1 MIKRMF
7 IFMML
12 ALMAIIFFNLVA
24 NYSENTSLSKL
35 GHYYVEKG
43 PQELGAA
50 NLVTAVVVTY
60 RGLDTLGEVTVLFI
74 SAAGVGLLLRRTRR
88 NQKDDKGL
96 EKGDRAEET
105 ANVNVHKPASEIVET
120 ATELLLPMIIL
131 FGVYVFM
138 NGHLSPGGGFQGGAI
153 IASGTMFLL
162 LALPESHIS
171 RLLIAITES
180 LSGFS
185 YVVVGVLGV
194 LFAGGFLD
202 NRFMD
207 LGTYGDL
214 FSAGAIPLIY
224 TLVGLKVG
232 FELSAVL
239 DRFRKEDT
247 GPV

>member
-1 MIKRMF
+1 MIKRIF
-7 IFMML
+7 IFLML
-12 ALMAIIFFNLVA
+12 LSMAMIFFNLAA
-24 NYSENTSLSKL
+24 NYSENTELSRL
-35 GHYYVEKG
+35 GQYYAEQG
-43 PQELGAA
+43 PRELGAP

-88 NQKDDKGL
+88 EQDDEDL
-96 EKGDRAEET
+96 EQGDREEET
-105 ANVNVHKPASEIVET
+105 AGVHKPASEIVET
-120 ATELLLPMIIL
+120 ATELLLPMVIL
-131 FGVYVFM
+131 FGIYVFL

-171 RLLIAITES
+171 RLMIAIIES

-185 YVVVGVLGV
+185 YVIVGVLGV
-194 LFAGGFLD
+194 LLAGGFLD
-202 NRFMD
+202 NRITD
-207 LGTYGDL
+207 LGVYGSL

-224 TLVGLKVG
+224 VFVGLKVG

-247 GPV
+247 GPL

>member
-1 MIKRMF
+1 MIKRLF

-12 ALMAIIFFNLVA
+12 ALMALIFYNLA
-24 NYSENTSLSKL
+24 SNYTENTTLSKL
-35 GHYYVEKG
+35 GHYYAEQG
-43 PQELGAA
+43 PEELGAA

-88 NQKDDKGL
+88 RNDDEDL
-96 EKGDRAEET
+96 ERGDRAEET
-105 ANVNVHKPASEIVET
+105 AGEHKPASEIVET
-120 ATELLLPMIIL
+120 ATELLLPMVIL
-131 FGVYVFM
+131 FGIYVFL

-171 RLLIAITES
+171 RLMIAIIES

-194 LFAGGFLD
+194 ILAGGFLD
-202 NRFMD
+202 NRIIG
-207 LGTYGDL
+207 LGDYGTL

-224 TLVGLKVG
+224 VFVGLKVG

-247 GPV
+247 GPL

>member
-1 MIKRMF
+1 MIKRLF
-7 IFMML
+7 IFMIL
-12 ALMAIIFFNLVA
+12 ALMAMIFFNLA
-24 NYSENTSLSKL
+24 SNYSENTELSKL
-35 GHYYVEKG
+35 GHYYADKG
-43 PQELGAA
+43 PEEIGAP

-88 NQKDDKGL
+88 KDDDEDL

-105 ANVNVHKPASEIVET
+105 AGVHKPASEIVET
-120 ATELLLPMIIL
+120 ATELLLPMVIL
-131 FGVYVFM
+131 FGIYVFL

-171 RLLIAITES
+171 RMMIAIIES

-185 YVVVGVLGV
+185 YVIVGVLGV
-194 LFAGGFLD
+194 IMAGGFLD
-202 NRFMD
+202 NRIMD
-207 LGTYGDL
+207 LGTYGAL

-224 TLVGLKVG
+224 AFVGLKVG

-247 GPV
+247 GPL

>member
-1 MIKRMF
+1 MIKRAF

-12 ALMAIIFFNLVA
+12 ALMAVIFFNLA
-24 NYSENTSLSKL
+24 SNYTENSTLSKL
-35 GHYYVEKG
+35 GQYYVENG
-43 PQELGAA
+43 PQEIGAP

-88 NQKDDKGL
+88 NQEDDTGL
-96 EKGDRAEET
+96 KKGDIEEESAGT
-105 ANVNVHKPASEIVET
+105 HKAASEIVET
-120 ATELLLPMIIL
+120 ATELLLPIIIL
-131 FGVYVFM
+131 FGIYVFM

-162 LALPESHIS
+162 LALPASHIS
-171 RLLIAITES
+171 RLMIAITES

-194 LFAGGFLD
+194 MMAGGFLD

-224 TLVGLKVG
+224 TFVGLKVG

>member
-1 MIKRMF
+1 MIKRIF
-7 IFMML
+7 IFLML
-12 ALMAIIFFNLVA
+12 ALMAMIFFNLA
-24 NYSENTSLSKL
+24 SNYIENTSLSKL
-35 GHYYVEKG
+35 GHYYAEQG
-43 PQELGAA
+43 PKELGAP

-88 NQKDDKGL
+88 NQDDDEGL
-96 EKGDRAEET
+96 EAGDREEET
-105 ANVNVHKPASEIVET
+105 AIQHSAASEIVET
-120 ATELLLPMIIL
+120 ATELLLPMVIL

-171 RLLIAITES
+171 RLMIAITES
-180 LSGFS
+180 MSGFS

-194 LFAGGFLD
+194 ILAGGFLD
-202 NRFMD
+202 NRIMD
-207 LGTYGDL
+207 LGSYGHL

-239 DRFRKEDT
+239 DRFRKEDS

>member
-1 MIKRMF
+1 MIKRIF
-7 IFMML
+7 IFLML
-12 ALMAIIFFNLVA
+12 TLMAMIFFKLA
-24 NYSENTSLSKL
+24 TSYSENTELSKL
-35 GHYYVEKG
+35 GHYYAETG
-43 PQELGAA
+43 PQELGAP

-74 SAAGVGLLLRRTRR
+74 SAAGVGLMLRRTRR
-88 NQKDDKGL
+88 RDDDEDL
-96 EKGDRAEET
+96 EQGDRAEET
-105 ANVNVHKPASEIVET
+105 AGVHKPASEIVET
-120 ATELLLPMIIL
+120 ATELLLPMVIL
-131 FGVYVFM
+131 FGIYVFL

-171 RLLIAITES
+171 RLMIAIIES

-185 YVVVGVLGV
+185 YVIVGVLGV
-194 LFAGGFLD
+194 IMAGGFLD
-202 NRFMD
+202 NRIMD
-207 LGTYGDL
+207 LGTYGSL

-224 TLVGLKVG
+224 VFVGLKVG

-247 GPV
+247 GPL

>member
-1 MIKRMF
+1 MIKRIF
-7 IFMML
+7 IMMML
-12 ALMAIIFFNLVA
+12 ALMALIFLQLAA
-24 NYSENTSLSKL
+24 NYTENTSLSKL
-35 GHYYVEKG
+35 GRYYVEEG
-43 PQELGAA
+43 PRELGAP

-88 NQKDDKGL
+88 KHVHEDLKR
-96 EKGDRAEET
+96 GDRAEET
-105 ANVNVHKPASEIVET
+105 AGTHKPASEIVET
-120 ATELLLPMIIL
+120 ATELLLPMVML
-131 FGVYVFM
+131 FGIYVFL

-171 RLLIAITES
+171 RLMVALTES

-185 YVVVGVLGV
+185 YVVIGVLGV
-194 LFAGGFLD
+194 IMAGGFLD
-202 NRFMD
+202 NRIMG
-207 LGTYGDL
+207 LGTYGAL

-239 DRFRKEDT
+239 DRFRKDDT

>member
-1 MIKRMF
+1 MIKRLF
-7 IFMML
+7 IFLIL
-12 ALMAIIFFNLVA
+12 AVMAVIFLKLA
-24 NYSENTSLSKL
+24 TNYSENTVLSKL
-35 GHYYVEKG
+35 GYYYAEQG
-43 PQELGAA
+43 PAELGAP

-88 NQKDDKGL
+88 KDDDEDL
-96 EKGDRAEET
+96 EEGDRAEET
-105 ANVNVHKPASEIVET
+105 AGVHKPASEIVET
-120 ATELLLPMIIL
+120 ATELLLPMVIL
-131 FGVYVFM
+131 FGIYVFL

-171 RLLIAITES
+171 RLMIAMIES

-194 LFAGGFLD
+194 ILAGGFLD
-202 NRFMD
+202 NRILD
-207 LGTYGDL
+207 LGTYGAL

-224 TLVGLKVG
+224 VFVGLKVG

-247 GPV
+247 GPL

>member
-1 MIKRMF
+1 MIKRIF
-7 IFMML
+7 ILMML
-12 ALMAIIFFNLVA
+12 ALMALIFVQLA
-24 NYSENTSLSKL
+24 ATYTENTSLSNL
-35 GHYYVEKG
+35 GRYYAEEG
-43 PQELGAA
+43 PRELGAP

-88 NQKDDKGL
+88 KGDHEDL
-96 EKGDRAEET
+96 KLGDRAEET
-105 ANVNVHKPASEIVET
+105 AGTHKPASEIVET
-120 ATELLLPMIIL
+120 ATELLLPMVML
-131 FGVYVFM
+131 FGIYVFL

-171 RLLIAITES
+171 RLLVALTES

-185 YVVVGVLGV
+185 YVVIGVLGV
-194 LFAGGFLD
+194 IMAGGFLD
-202 NRFMD
+202 NRIMGP
-207 LGTYGDL
+207 GTYGTL

-239 DRFRKEDT
+239 DRFRKDDT

>member
-1 MIKRMF
+1 MIKRLF
-7 IFMML
+7 IFSML
-12 ALMAIIFFNLVA
+12 ALLAFIFFNLA
-24 NYSENTSLSKL
+24 SNYSENTSLSKL

-43 PQELGAA
+43 PQEIGAP

-74 SAAGVGLLLRRTRR
+74 SAAGVGLLLRRSRR
-88 NQKDDKGL
+88 KQD
-96 EKGDRAEET
+96 GDEDNL
-105 ANVNVHKPASEIVET
+105 ANHSAYKSASKPAASHKAASEIVET

-131 FGVYVFM
+131 FGIYVFM

-162 LALPESHIS
+162 LALPESHLS
-171 RLLIAITES
+171 RMMIAITES

-185 YVVVGVLGV
+185 YVIVGVLGV
-194 LFAGGFLD
+194 LYAGGFLD

-224 TLVGLKVG
+224 TFVGLKVG

-239 DRFRKEDT
+239 DRFRQEEST
-247 GPV
+247 

>member
-1 MIKRMF
+1 MIKRIF
-7 IFMML
+7 IFLIL
-12 ALMAIIFFNLVA
+12 ALMAMIFFKLA
-24 NYSENTSLSKL
+24 TNYSENTELSRL
-35 GHYYVEKG
+35 GHYYVDRG
-43 PQELGAA
+43 PEELGAP

-74 SAAGVGLLLRRTRR
+74 SAAGVGLMLRRTRR
-88 NQKDDKGL
+88 KEDDEDL
-96 EKGDRAEET
+96 EQGDRAEET
-105 ANVNVHKPASEIVET
+105 AGKHKPASEIVET
-120 ATELLLPMIIL
+120 ATALLLPMVIL
-131 FGVYVFM
+131 FGIYVFL

-171 RLLIAITES
+171 RMMIAVIES

-185 YVVVGVLGV
+185 YVIVGVLGV
-194 LFAGGFLD
+194 LLAGGFLD
-202 NRFMD
+202 NRIMG
-207 LGTYGDL
+207 LGTYGTL

-224 TLVGLKVG
+224 VFVGLKVG

-247 GPV
+247 GPL

>member
-1 MIKRMF
+1 MF

-24 NYSENTSLSKL
+24 NYTENTSLSKL
-35 GHYYVEKG
+35 AHYYVEKG
-43 PQELGAA
+43 PQEIGAP

-74 SAAGVGLLLRRTRR
+74 SAAGVGLLLRRKQRKHN
-88 NQKDDKGL
+88 NQQQKKSA
-96 EKGDRAEET
+96 KET
-105 ANVNVHKPASEIVET
+105 VIKQKSSSEIVET

-131 FGVYVFM
+131 FGVYVFI

-185 YVVVGVLGV
+185 YVVIGVLGV
-194 LFAGGFLD
+194 VMAGGFLD
-202 NRFMD
+202 NRFISS
-207 LGTYGDL
+207 GTYGNL

-224 TLVGLKVG
+224 TFVGLKVG

-239 DRFRKEDT
+239 DRFRKESNDEEDD
-247 GPV
+247 PV

>member
-1 MIKRMF
+1 MIKRL
-7 IFMML
+7 II
-12 ALMAIIFFNLVA
+12 ALMLLMVA
-24 NYSENTSLSKL
+24 VMFLDIASNYSENTSLSPL
-35 GHYYVEKG
+35 GRYYAEKG
-43 PQELGAA
+43 PAELGAA

-88 NQKDDKGL
+88 RKDNEDL

-105 ANVNVHKPASEIVET
+105 AVTRKPASEIVET
-120 ATELLLPMIIL
+120 ATELLLPMVIL
-131 FGVYVFM
+131 FGIYVFL

-171 RLLIAITES
+171 RLMVALTES

-185 YVVVGVLGV
+185 YVVIGVLGV
-194 LFAGGFLD
+194 TMAGGFLD
-202 NRFMD
+202 NRIIG
-207 LGTYGDL
+207 LGTFGSL

-224 TLVGLKVG
+224 VFVGLKVG

-239 DRFRKEDT
+239 DRFRKEDS

>member
-1 MIKRMF
+1 MIKRLFTF
-7 IFMML
+7 IML
-12 ALMAIIFFNLVA
+12 ALMAMIFFNLA
-24 NYSENTSLSKL
+24 SNYTENTSLSKL

-43 PQELGAA
+43 PQEIGAP

-74 SAAGVGLLLRRTRR
+74 SAAGVGLLLRRSRR
-88 NQKDDKGL
+88 KKKDEHDK
-96 EKGDRAEET
+96 DET
-105 ANVNVHKPASEIVET
+105 TQENVITHKAASEIVET
-120 ATELLLPMIIL
+120 ATELLLPIIIL
-131 FGVYVFM
+131 FGIYVFM

-162 LALPESHIS
+162 LALPESHLS
-171 RLLIAITES
+171 RLMITITES

-194 LFAGGFLD
+194 ILAGGFLD

-224 TLVGLKVG
+224 TFVGLKVG

-239 DRFRKEDT
+239 DRFRQEES
-247 GPV
+247 GSA

>member
-1 MIKRMF
+1 MIKRIF
-7 IFMML
+7 ILMML
-12 ALMAIIFFNLVA
+12 ALMALIFLQLAV
-24 NYSENTSLSKL
+24 NYTENTSLSKL
-35 GHYYVEKG
+35 GHYYVAEG
-43 PQELGAA
+43 PRELGAP

-88 NQKDDKGL
+88 KGDNL
-96 EKGDRAEET
+96 KRGDRAEET
-105 ANVNVHKPASEIVET
+105 AGTHKAASEIVET
-120 ATELLLPMIIL
+120 ATELLLPMVML
-131 FGVYVFM
+131 FGIYVFL

-171 RLLIAITES
+171 RLLVALTES

-185 YVVVGVLGV
+185 YVVIGVLGV
-194 LFAGGFLD
+194 IMAGGFLD
-202 NRFMD
+202 NRIMGP
-207 LGTYGDL
+207 GTYGAL

-239 DRFRKEDT
+239 DRFRKDDT

>member
-1 MIKRMF
+1 MIKRIF
-7 IFMML
+7 IFLIL
-12 ALMAIIFFNLVA
+12 ALMAMIFFKLA
-24 NYSENTSLSKL
+24 TNYNENTELSRL
-35 GHYYVEKG
+35 GHYYVDKG
-43 PQELGAA
+43 PEELGAP

-88 NQKDDKGL
+88 KDDDEDL
-96 EKGDRAEET
+96 EQGDREEET
-105 ANVNVHKPASEIVET
+105 AGIHKPASEIVET
-120 ATELLLPMIIL
+120 ATELLLPMVIL
-131 FGVYVFM
+131 FGIYVFL

-171 RLLIAITES
+171 RLMIAIIES

-185 YVVVGVLGV
+185 YVIVGVLGV
-194 LFAGGFLD
+194 IMAGGFLD
-202 NRFMD
+202 NRIID
-207 LGTYGDL
+207 LGSYGSL

-224 TLVGLKVG
+224 VFVGLKVG

-247 GPV
+247 GPL

>member
-1 MIKRMF
+1 MIKRLF
-7 IFMML
+7 IFAVL
-12 ALMAIIFFNLVA
+12 ALMALIFFNLVS
-24 NYSENTSLSKL
+24 NYDEKTTLSKL
-35 GHYYVEKG
+35 GYYYADRG
-43 PQELGAA
+43 PQELGAP

-88 NQKDDKGL
+88 NQDDDKGL
-96 EKGDRAEET
+96 KEGDRAEKT
-105 ANVNVHKPASEIVET
+105 AGFHKPASEIVET
-120 ATELLLPMIIL
+120 ATELLLPMVIL

-180 LSGFS
+180 MSGFS

-194 LFAGGFLD
+194 ILAGGFLD
-202 NRFMD
+202 NRIMD
-207 LGTYGDL
+207 LGTYGSL

-224 TLVGLKVG
+224 VFVGLKVG

>member
-12 ALMAIIFFNLVA
+12 ALVAIIFFKLIT
-24 NYSENTSLSKL
+24 NYTENTSLSKL
-35 GHYYVEKG
+35 AHYYVENG
-43 PQELGAA
+43 PQEIGAP
-50 NLVTAVVVTY
+50 NLVTAIVVTY

-74 SAAGVGLLLRRTRR
+74 SAAGVGLLLRRKERKQNNNLQQNKSVKQTTTR
-88 NQKDDKGL
+88 
-96 EKGDRAEET
+96 
-105 ANVNVHKPASEIVET
+105 HKSSSEIVET

-131 FGVYVFM
+131 FGVYVFI

-194 LFAGGFLD
+194 VMAGGFLD
-202 NRFMD
+202 NRFISP
-207 LGTYGDL
+207 GTYGNL

-239 DRFRKEDT
+239 DRFRKETNNEEDDT
-247 GPV
+247 V

>member
-1 MIKRMF
+1 MIKRLF
-7 IFMML
+7 ILMIL
-12 ALMAIIFFNLVA
+12 ALMALIFIQLA
-24 NYSENTSLSKL
+24 SNYTENSSLLKL

-43 PQELGAA
+43 PQELGAP

-88 NQKDDKGL
+88 KDDKEDL
-96 EKGDRAEET
+96 ERGDRAEEAAGT
-105 ANVNVHKPASEIVET
+105 HKPASEIVTT
-120 ATELLLPMIIL
+120 ATQLLLPMVML
-131 FGVYVFM
+131 FGIYVFL

-171 RLLIAITES
+171 RLMVALTES

-185 YVVVGVLGV
+185 YVVIGVLGV
-194 LFAGGFLD
+194 FMAGGFLD
-202 NRFMD
+202 NRIMG
-207 LGTYGDL
+207 LGSYGSL

-239 DRFRKEDT
+239 DRFRKDDT
-247 GPV
+247 GPA

>member
-1 MIKRMF
+1 MIKRIF
-7 IFMML
+7 IFLML
-12 ALMAIIFFNLVA
+12 ALMAMIFFNLA
-24 NYSENTSLSKL
+24 SNYSENTELSRL
-35 GHYYVEKG
+35 GHYYVEAG
-43 PQELGAA
+43 PEELGAP

-74 SAAGVGLLLRRTRR
+74 SAAGVGLMLRRTRR
-88 NQKDDKGL
+88 KDDDEDL
-96 EKGDRAEET
+96 EQGDRAEET
-105 ANVNVHKPASEIVET
+105 AGMHKPASEIVET
-120 ATELLLPMIIL
+120 ATELLLPMVIL
-131 FGVYVFM
+131 FGIYVFL

-171 RLLIAITES
+171 RLMIAMIES

-194 LFAGGFLD
+194 IMAGGFLD
-202 NRFMD
+202 NRIMD
-207 LGTYGDL
+207 LGTYGSL

-224 TLVGLKVG
+224 VFVGLKVG

-247 GPV
+247 GPL

>member
-7 IFMML
+7 IFIML
-12 ALMAIIFFNLVA
+12 ALMAVVFFNLA
-24 NYSENTSLSKL
+24 TNYTENTELSKL
-35 GHYYVEKG
+35 GRYYADNG
-43 PQELGAA
+43 PRELGAP
-50 NLVTAVVVTY
+50 NLVTAVVVSY

-88 NQKDDKGL
+88 KDDDEDL
-96 EKGDRAEET
+96 EQGDREEET
-105 ANVNVHKPASEIVET
+105 AGVHKPASEIVET
-120 ATELLLPMIIL
+120 ATELLLPMVIL
-131 FGVYVFM
+131 FGIYVFL

-171 RLLIAITES
+171 RLMIAVIES

-185 YVVVGVLGV
+185 YVIVGVLGV
-194 LFAGGFLD
+194 LLAGGFLD
-202 NRFMD
+202 NRIMG
-207 LGTYGDL
+207 LGTYGTL

-224 TLVGLKVG
+224 VFVGLKVG

-247 GPV
+247 GPL

>member
-1 MIKRMF
+1 MIKRLF
-7 IFMML
+7 ILMML
-12 ALMAIIFFNLVA
+12 ALMALIFVQLAA
-24 NYSENTSLSKL
+24 NYTENSSLSKL
-35 GHYYVEKG
+35 GRYYVEEG
-43 PQELGAA
+43 PRELGAP

-88 NQKDDKGL
+88 KGDHEDL
-96 EKGDRAEET
+96 KQGDRAEET
-105 ANVNVHKPASEIVET
+105 AGTHRPASEIVET
-120 ATELLLPMIIL
+120 ATELLLPMVML
-131 FGVYVFM
+131 FGIYVFL

-171 RLLIAITES
+171 RLMVALTES

-185 YVVVGVLGV
+185 YVVIGVLGV
-194 LFAGGFLD
+194 IMAGGFLD
-202 NRFMD
+202 NRIMG
-207 LGTYGDL
+207 LGTYGTL

-239 DRFRKEDT
+239 DRFRKDDT

>member
-1 MIKRMF
+1 MIKRIF
-7 IFMML
+7 IFLIL
-12 ALMAIIFFNLVA
+12 ALMAMIFFKLA
-24 NYSENTSLSKL
+24 TNYNENTELSRL
-35 GHYYVEKG
+35 GHYYVDKG
-43 PQELGAA
+43 PEELGAP

-74 SAAGVGLLLRRTRR
+74 SAAGVGLMLRRTRR
-88 NQKDDKGL
+88 KDDDEDL
-96 EKGDRAEET
+96 EQGDRAEET
-105 ANVNVHKPASEIVET
+105 AVKHKPASEIVET
-120 ATELLLPMIIL
+120 ATELLLPMVIL
-131 FGVYVFM
+131 FGIYVFL

-171 RLLIAITES
+171 RLMIAIIES

-185 YVVVGVLGV
+185 YVIVGVLGV
-194 LFAGGFLD
+194 IMAGGFLD
-202 NRFMD
+202 NRIID
-207 LGTYGDL
+207 LGSYGSL

-224 TLVGLKVG
+224 VFVGLKVG

-247 GPV
+247 GPL

>member
-1 MIKRMF
+1 MIKRIF
-7 IFMML
+7 IFLML
-12 ALMAIIFFNLVA
+12 ALMAMIFFNLA
-24 NYSENTSLSKL
+24 SNYTENTELSRL
-35 GHYYVEKG
+35 GHYYADKG
-43 PQELGAA
+43 PEELGAP

-88 NQKDDKGL
+88 KEDDEDL
-96 EKGDRAEET
+96 ELGDRAEET
-105 ANVNVHKPASEIVET
+105 AGIHKPASEIVET
-120 ATELLLPMIIL
+120 ATELLLPMVIL
-131 FGVYVFM
+131 FGIYVFM

-171 RLLIAITES
+171 RLMIAITES

-194 LFAGGFLD
+194 TLAGGFLD
-202 NRFMD
+202 NRIMD
-207 LGTYGDL
+207 LGTYGSL

-224 TLVGLKVG
+224 TFVGLKVG

>member
-1 MIKRMF
+1 MIKRLF
-7 IFMML
+7 ILMML
-12 ALMAIIFFNLVA
+12 ALMALIFLQLA
-24 NYSENTSLSKL
+24 SNYTENTSLLKL
-35 GHYYVEKG
+35 GRYYVEEG
-43 PQELGAA
+43 PRELGAP

-74 SAAGVGLLLRRTRR
+74 AAAGVGLLLRRTRR
-88 NQKDDKGL
+88 KGDKENL
-96 EKGDRAEET
+96 KQGDRAEET
-105 ANVNVHKPASEIVET
+105 AGTRKPASEIVET
-120 ATELLLPMIIL
+120 ATELLLPMVML
-131 FGVYVFM
+131 FGIYVFL

-171 RLLIAITES
+171 RLLVALTES

-185 YVVVGVLGV
+185 YVVTGVLGV
-194 LFAGGFLD
+194 IMAGGFLD
-202 NRFMD
+202 NRIMG
-207 LGTYGDL
+207 LGTYGAL

-239 DRFRKEDT
+239 DRFRKDDT

>member
-1 MIKRMF
+1 MIKRLF
-7 IFMML
+7 ILMML
-12 ALMAIIFFNLVA
+12 ALMALIFAQLAA
-24 NYSENTSLSKL
+24 NYTENTTLSKL
-35 GHYYVEKG
+35 GRYYVEEG
-43 PQELGAA
+43 PRELGAP

-74 SAAGVGLLLRRTRR
+74 AAAGVGLLLRRTRR
-88 NQKDDKGL
+88 KGDKENL
-96 EKGDRAEET
+96 QQGDRAEET
-105 ANVNVHKPASEIVET
+105 AGTHKPASEIVET
-120 ATELLLPMIIL
+120 ATQLLLPMVML
-131 FGVYVFM
+131 FGIYVFL

-171 RLLIAITES
+171 RLLVAVTES

-185 YVVVGVLGV
+185 YVVIGVLGV
-194 LFAGGFLD
+194 IMAGGFLD
-202 NRFMD
+202 NRIMG
-207 LGTYGDL
+207 LGTYGAL

-239 DRFRKEDT
+239 DRFRKDDT